1 MKITILGAGAMGMLF
16 GGYLSQKNDVWMVDV
31 VQATVDKINAD
42 GVMIREKDGSEGL
55 YHPTAVTSTA
65 GLPEMDLIIV
75 FVKAMFT
82 TSALEANK
90 HLIGKNTYLMTLQ
103 NGGGHEAKL
112 LQYADS
118 DHVIIGSTQHNS
130 SVIELGHANHGG
142 AGKSSIGILNGNS
155 ERITH
160 IAETMTACGFETA
173 TSNDVKKQI
182 WTKLFTNTAAS
193 SLTAV
198 LQVPLGFLYDDPNA
212 HKLMINLCK
221 EAVTVANAE
230 GFAHFDEA
238 EVIEGV
244 ETVCKN
250 APQGYTSIY
259 ADIKNGN
266 RTEVDTISGSVV
278 AAAKEYGV
286 AVPYHEMVVAL
297 IHALEGKNALSK

>member
-16 GGYLSQKNDVWMVDV
+16 SGYLSQQNEVYVVDV
-31 VQATVDKINAD
+31 VKETVDKINAD
-42 GVMIREKDGSEGL
+42 GVMIREKDGSEHV

-65 GLPEMDLIIV
+65 GLPVMDLIIV

-82 TSALEANK
+82 ESALETNK
-90 HLIGKNTYLMTLQ
+90 ALIGPNTYLMTLQ

-112 LQYADS
+112 LKYADK

-130 SVIELGHANHGG
+130 SVIERGHANHGG
-142 AGKSSIGILNGNS
+142 AGKSSIGILAGNS
-155 ERITH
+155 ERVEN
-160 IAETMTACGFETA
+160 IAETMTACGFETV

-198 LQVPLGFLYDDPNA
+198 LQVPLGFLYDDANA
-212 HKLMINLCK
+212 HKIMVTLCK
-221 EAVTVANAE
+221 EAVAVANAE
-230 GFAHFDEA
+230 GFAHFDED
-238 EVIEGV
+238 EVIAGV

-250 APQGYTSIY
+250 APNGYTSIY

-286 AVPYHEMVVAL
+286 AVPCHEMVVAL
-297 IHALEGKNALSK
+297 IHALEAKNALNK